1 MAVTPHTGAAEATVT
16 KMAEAKKVVTHT
28 HTKKKKQ
35 NRELD
40 QTVLEKHE
48 KRAVKAK
55 QTLEIM
61 KDLHRLFFFLS
72 AYFRTT
78 SF

>member
-16 KMAEAKKVVTHT
+16 KMAETKKVVTHT
-28 HTKKKKQ
+28 YKKKQ
-35 NRELD
+35 NRKLD

-48 KRAVKAK
+48 KLAVKAE

-61 KDLHRLFFFLS
+61 KDLHRLFFFHLIS
-72 AYFRTT
+72 EPQAAKLP
-78 SF
+78 